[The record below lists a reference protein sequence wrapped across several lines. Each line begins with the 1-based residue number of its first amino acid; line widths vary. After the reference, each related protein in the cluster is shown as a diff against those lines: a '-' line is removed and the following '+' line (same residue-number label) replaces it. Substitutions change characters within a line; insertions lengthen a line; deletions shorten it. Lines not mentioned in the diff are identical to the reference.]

1 MFLPIYDVLH
11 LQLPGP
17 RTRHDRKGLLLIPGL
32 FPDAIAN
39 GNNLQVNKVSCFRP

>member
-1 MFLPIYDVLH
+1 MFLPIYDVLC

-17 RTRHDRKGLLLIPGL
+17 RTRHDRKGLLLIPGP